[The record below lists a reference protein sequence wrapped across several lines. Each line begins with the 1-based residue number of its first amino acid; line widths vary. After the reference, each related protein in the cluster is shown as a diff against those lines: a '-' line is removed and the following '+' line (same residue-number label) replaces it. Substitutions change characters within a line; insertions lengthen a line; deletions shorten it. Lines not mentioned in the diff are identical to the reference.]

1 MSQKVLTAGHSLAV
15 TIPAD
20 FVHNVGIKPG
30 DTIQISTNLSTA
42 IMTVTFS
49 NPSQLP
55 LLSDE
60 ARDKK

>member
-1 MSQKVLTAGHSLAV
+1 MSQKVLTAGHSLAI

-30 DTIQISTNLSTA
+30 DVVQVSTNLSTA
-42 IMTVTFS
+42 VMIVTFS

-55 LLSDE
+55 LLSD
-60 ARDKK
+60 KK

>member
-15 TIPAD
+15 TIPAA

-30 DTIQISTNLSTA
+30 DDVQVSCQLNTA
-42 IMTVTFS
+42 VMTVTFS

-55 LLSDE
+55 LLSV
-60 ARDKK
+60 KK